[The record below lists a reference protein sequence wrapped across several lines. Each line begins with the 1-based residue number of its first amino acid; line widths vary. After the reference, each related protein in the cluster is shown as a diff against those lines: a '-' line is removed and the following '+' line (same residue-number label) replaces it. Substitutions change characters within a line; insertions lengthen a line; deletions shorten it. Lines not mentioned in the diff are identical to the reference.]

1 MLWALLISPRSSH
14 ILVLGPPMSLLLSEH
29 AKCLSVGVFDVA
41 VPSASTSLHP
51 LQGVLVI
58 GILNYGV
65 SDLKP
70 FFPPLPCD
78 AGAGDLDATAGQDL
92 FCH

>member
-14 ILVLGPPMSLLLSEH
+14 VLVLGPPMSLLLSEH
-29 AKCLSVGVFDVA
+29 AKYLSVGVFDVA
-41 VPSASTSLHP
+41 VPSARTSVHP

-78 AGAGDLDATAGQDL
+78 AGAGDPDATAVQDL
-92 FCH
+92 LCH